1 MSASPSIALLPDLV
15 DLVRRMELEPQ
26 LLRRRI
32 EEEIAL
38 LVPITDE
45 ELSAAE
51 RELLGEQDRSAWL
64 EARSWTEDD
73 LELHLR
79 RPRALQRYAQQQ
91 FGPGLEELFLAAQG
105 SRDQVIYSML
115 RVRERGLAWELYL
128 RLAEGELTF
137 PEAASH
143 FGEGPEAQRKGVIG
157 PVGIGQLHPPV
168 LREWL
173 RALQPGEVRA
183 PEQLG
188 EWHLILRLEQLSP
201 ARLDDAMRQ
210 TLLDEQLNAFLNDR
224 VTKLLAGEP
233 VEPLHYD
240 QAA

>member
-1 MSASPSIALLPDLV
+1 MPAAPAIDLLPDLA

-26 LLRRRI
+26 LLRRKI

-38 LVPITDE
+38 LVPITE
-45 ELSAAE
+45 EDLSAAE
-51 RELLGEQDRSAWL
+51 GDLLGEQDRSAWMK
-64 EARSWTEDD
+64 ARGWTEHD

-137 PEAASH
+137 PEAASQ
-143 FGEGPEAQRKGVIG
+143 FGEGPEAKQKGVIG
-157 PVGIGQLHPPV
+157 PLGIGQLHPPV
-168 LREWL
+168 LQQWL
-173 RALQPGEVRA
+173 RGLQPGEVKA
-183 PEQLG
+183 PQQLG

-201 ARLDDAMRQ
+201 ARLDDAMRR
-210 TLLDEQLNAFLNDR
+210 TLMDEQLDAFLTDR

-233 VEPLHYD
+233 VEPLLYD
-240 QAA
+240 KAA

>member
-1 MSASPSIALLPDLV
+1 MPVAPAITLLPDLE

-45 ELSAAE
+45 DLSTAE
-51 RELLGEQDRSAWL
+51 KELLGDQDRSAWL
-64 EARSWTEDD
+64 ESKHWTAED
-73 LELHLR
+73 LTLHLR
-79 RPRALQRYAQQQ
+79 RPLALQRYAQQQ

-105 SRDQVIYSML
+105 NRDEVIYSML
-115 RVRERGLAWELYL
+115 RVRDRGLAWELYL

-157 PVGIGQLHPPV
+157 PVGIGLLHPPV

-173 RALQPGEVRA
+173 RALQPGALRA
-183 PEQLG
+183 PEHLG

-210 TLLDEQLNAFLNDR
+210 TLLDEQLNAFLDDR

-240 QAA
+240 KAA

>member
-1 MSASPSIALLPDLV
+1 MTASPNTTALPDLA
-15 DLVRRMELEPQ
+15 DLVRRMDLEPQ

-32 EEEIAL
+32 EEEITL
-38 LVPITDE
+38 LVPIAE
-45 ELSAAE
+45 AELSEAE
-51 RELLGEQDRSAWL
+51 RQLVGDQGRDAWL
-64 EARSWTEDD
+64 AAKGWTPDD
-73 LELHLR
+73 LHLHLR
-79 RPRALQRYAQQQ
+79 RPMALQRYAQQQ

-105 SRDQVIYSML
+105 SRDEVIYSML

-157 PVGIGQLHPPV
+157 PIAIGQLHPPV

-173 RALQPGEVRA
+173 RTLQPGEVR
-183 PEQLG
+183 PPQQLG
-188 EWHLILRLEQLSP
+188 EWQLILRLEQLSP

-210 TLLDEQLNAFLNDR
+210 TLLDEQLHAFLMER
-224 VTKLLAGEP
+224 VSKLQAGEP

-240 QAA
+240 QQA

>member
-1 MSASPSIALLPDLV
+1 MTTASSTPTLSELG

-26 LLRRRI
+26 LLRRMI

-38 LVPITDE
+38 LVPIADV
-45 ELSAAE
+45 ELSEAE
-51 RELLGEQDRSAWL
+51 RQLVGEPGRDAWL
-64 EARSWTEDD
+64 KAKGWTVDD
-73 LELHLR
+73 LNLHLR
-79 RPRALQRYAQQQ
+79 RPIALQRYAQQR

-105 SRDQVIYSML
+105 NRDEVIYSML

-157 PVGIGQLHPPV
+157 PMGIGQLHPPV

-173 RALQPGEVRA
+173 RALQPGEVRP

-201 ARLDDAMRQ
+201 ARLDNAMRQ
-210 TLLDEQLNAFLNDR
+210 LLLDEELNTFLSNR
-224 VTKLLAGEP
+224 VAKLVAGEP

-240 QAA
+240 QEA